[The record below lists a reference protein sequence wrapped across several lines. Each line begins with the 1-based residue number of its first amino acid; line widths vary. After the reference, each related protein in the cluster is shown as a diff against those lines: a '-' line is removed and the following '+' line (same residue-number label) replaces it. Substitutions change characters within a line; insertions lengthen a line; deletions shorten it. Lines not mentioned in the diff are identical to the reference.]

1 MFQFLTNSYDAR
13 TMRLITCR
21 KQIYCVS
28 STLTDLHYLPEF
40 VSKET
45 AISSFTC
52 PSCIS
57 SKRTA
62 TIATID
68 RCIVLLGWLGLWALH
83 STHAAT
89 FLMISS
95 EWVNSVWV
103 TEELVVVFQINL
115 HVLEAAACPS
125 AGDEVHRCLVSFVR
139 LLKDVKLIW
148 FLHQLATSRLRRPW
162 VKVLL
167 HFFFPC
173 LGFFEIWT
181 LPLRIISPLL
191 HLVTPSVSS

>member
-1 MFQFLTNSYDAR
+1 
-13 TMRLITCR
+13 MRLITCR
-21 KQIYCVS
+21 RQIYCVS
-28 STLTDLHYLPEF
+28 FVFTYRHYLLEF

-45 AISSFTC
+45 AISSFTR

-62 TIATID
+62 TID
-68 RCIVLLGWLGLWALH
+68 CCIVLLGWLGLWALH
-83 STHAAT
+83 SAMAAT

-95 EWVNSVWV
+95 EWVHSVWV

-125 AGDEVHRCLVSFVR
+125 AGDKVHCCLVSVVR
-139 LLKDVKLIW
+139 WFKDVKFSLI
-148 FLHQLATSRLRRPW
+148 LHKLATSRLRRPW

-181 LPLRIISPLL
+181 LSLRIVFPLL
-191 HLVTPSVSS
+191 NLVGPSVSS